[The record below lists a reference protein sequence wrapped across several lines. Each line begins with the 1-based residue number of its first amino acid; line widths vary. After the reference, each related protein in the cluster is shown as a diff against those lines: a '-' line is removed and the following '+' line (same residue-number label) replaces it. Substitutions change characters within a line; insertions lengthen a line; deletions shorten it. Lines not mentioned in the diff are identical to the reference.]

1 MLWTNAQTSSG
12 STKALNLVSFLFS
25 KYLALKPDPIGI
37 FISWEI
43 LYVSFFVRSELHES
57 NAIGIYRFAEG
68 HNIEG
73 LRWFDASI
81 ENIGGCSSSYCG
93 AKKTG
98 GGEAFDVW
106 SVEQQMYWMGIG
118 HWADRDWR

>member
-12 STKALNLVSFLFS
+12 STKALNLVSFLFR

-73 LRWFDASI
+73 LR
-81 ENIGGCSSSYCG
+81 
-93 AKKTG
+93 
-98 GGEAFDVW
+98 
-106 SVEQQMYWMGIG
+106 
-118 HWADRDWR
+118 